1 MKKLLCTCLTLCLL
15 CGTALADV
23 LWEPESSFY
32 QRNQDACVLEQ
43 RAYYT
48 NSPEGCVTLWDA
60 PGGNALA
67 VLPNGE
73 TLHVYYRYQESG
85 GDWGVAEIS
94 TELLKAAAL
103 TVSGL
108 GGDRWVEVWVPMED
122 MTLKYDHQSFLE
134 DHADSVRDESR
145 TVDLSG
151 LNYCVYPYPGGALS
165 YQRES
170 GEAELQVTLS
180 PLYTDEAG
188 REWGCCGYLYGD
200 RDLWLCVSDLENP
213 ELPVEDHEPE
223 LYPAAEITPEL
234 PASTGSVSLW
244 LTGSAVAVLC
254 GVTAF
259 LILRMKKRS

>member
-23 LWEPESSFY
+23 LWEPESSFF
-32 QRNQDACVLEQ
+32 QRNQDDCTLEQ

-73 TLHVYYRYQESG
+73 TLYVYYRYQESG
-85 GDWGVAEIS
+85 GDWGAAEVS
-94 TELLKAAAL
+94 VEHLKEAAL
-103 TVSGL
+103 TIGGL
-108 GGDRWVEVWVPMED
+108 GGDRWVEVWFPLSE
-122 MTLKYDHQSFLE
+122 MTLQYDHQSFQE
-134 DHADSVRDESR
+134 DHADRVREESQ

-151 LNYCVYPYPGGALS
+151 LRYCVYPYPGGALS

-170 GEAELQVTLS
+170 GEAELKVTLS

-188 REWGCCGYLYGD
+188 REWGYCGYLYGD
-200 RDLWLCVSDLENP
+200 RNLWLCVSDLENP
-213 ELPVEDHEPE
+213 ELPVEDHTPE
-223 LYPAAEITPEL
+223 LYPAAETAPDL
-234 PASTGSVSLW
+234 PAATGTVSLW
-244 LTGSAVAVLC
+244 LTGGAIAVLC